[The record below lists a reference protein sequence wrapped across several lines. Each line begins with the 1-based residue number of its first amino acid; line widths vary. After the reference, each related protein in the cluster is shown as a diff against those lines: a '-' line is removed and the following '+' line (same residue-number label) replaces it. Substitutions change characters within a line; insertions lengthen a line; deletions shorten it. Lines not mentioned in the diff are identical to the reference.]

1 MYILC
6 PDIFIVCQGPLG
18 LLCRRKLAPG
28 PGPHPQHEPRNGGP
42 PTIPFRRRWLLLP
55 LHSAGPKDWIPK
67 HQNTFLFSHQN
78 WDLTTKNKDS
88 TIKNRYPIIKK
99 RDLT

>member
-6 PDIFIVCQGPLG
+6 SDIFIVCQGPLG

-67 HQNTFLFSHQN
+67 HQNTFLFSHKN
-78 WDLTTKNKDS
+78 WVQQQ
-88 TIKNRYPIIKK
+88 I
-99 RDLT
+99 